1 MSIQFTDQVKMH
13 DAITAT
19 ATSQAFDVSKRQL
32 VSIQFICNG
41 YHSGSGVFT
50 IDASDDG
57 VNWVT
62 GIAFLDSN
70 ATATETSVVS
80 KTITSTSSEL
90 AIVPPVYAYVRVVA
104 TITGTDSYSVILES
118 KG

>member
-1 MSIQFTDQVKMH
+1 MSIQFTDNYSVFNGTVASTTTST
-13 DAITAT
+13 AI
-19 ATSQAFDVSKRQL
+19 DVSKRQL
-32 VSIQFICNG
+32 VSLQFIAAG
-41 YHSGSGVFT
+41 GSSVFT

-62 GIAFLDSN
+62 GIAFLDSK
-70 ATATETSVVS
+70 ATATGTSVVS

-104 TITGTDSYSVILES
+104 TIVGTDSYSVILES

>member
-1 MSIQFTDQVKMH
+1 MSIQFSDNVKMH

-19 ATSQAFDVSKRQL
+19 ATSEAFDVSKRQL

-62 GIAFLDSN
+62 GISFLDAK
-70 ATATETSVVS
+70 ATAQATNVVS
-80 KTITSTSSEL
+80 KTITATSSEI
-90 AIVPPVYAYVRVVA
+90 AIVNPCYKLIRVVV
-104 TITGTDSYSVILES
+104 TITGTDSYSVVLMA